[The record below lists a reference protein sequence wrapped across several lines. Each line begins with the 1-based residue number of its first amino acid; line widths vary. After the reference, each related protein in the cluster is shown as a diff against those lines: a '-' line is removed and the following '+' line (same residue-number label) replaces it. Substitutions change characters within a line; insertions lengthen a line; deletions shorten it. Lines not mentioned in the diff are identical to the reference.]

1 MLTSQTKYV
10 LAEKYY
16 ELGRSVLALSALGV
30 LTKLLNIDLSKLEVL
45 GVTFDPASSRLIP
58 GLIGITLLYAYAALV
73 VSRAEAGDY
82 FVLDPSQIARLKNPS
97 DTDKARRIVSALFLP
112 FSIVAYAGPLIFGLL
127 AIVVL
132 RRDIVSVFAALWS
145 AL

>member
-1 MLTSQTKYV
+1 MLTSRSKYV

-30 LTKLLNIDLSKLEVL
+30 LTKLLNIDLSKLEIL

-58 GLIGITLLYAYAALV
+58 GLIGITLLYVYAALV

-82 FVLDPSQIARLKNPS
+82 FVSDPARIEELKNPS
-97 DTDKARRIVSALFLP
+97 DADKARMFVSIFFLP
-112 FSIVAYAGPLIFGLL
+112 FSVVAYLGPLIFGLL
-127 AIVVL
+127 AIVTL
-132 RRDIVSVFAALWS
+132 WRDIVSVLAALWS

>member
-30 LTKLLNIDLSKLEVL
+30 LTKLLNIDLSKLAVL

-58 GLIGITLLYAYAALV
+58 GLIGITLLYVYAALV

-82 FVLDPSQIARLKNPS
+82 FVSDPAQIERLKNPS
-97 DTDKARRIVSALFLP
+97 DTDKARRIVSILFLP
-112 FSIVAYAGPLIFGLL
+112 FSIVAYIGPLLFGLL
-127 AIVVL
+127 AIIIL
-132 RRDIVSVFAALWS
+132 RRDIISVLAALWS